1 MKGLGADERYWQSLG
16 KGHVELPRCADCRRW
31 HWPAP
36 FRCGDCGSWDMEWT
50 PVELDGRIFTWTRT
64 WHPFSGTESLGLPF
78 APVLIE
84 LPQAGGIRLL
94 GLLEGKGEPR
104 IGDRVTGRIDSTKA
118 FDRTIPSLRWAA
130 AA

>member
-1 MKGLGADERYWQSLG
+1 
-16 KGHVELPRCADCRRW
+16 
-31 HWPAP
+31 
-36 FRCGDCGSWDMEWT
+36 MEWT

-78 APVLIE
+78 APVLVE
-84 LPQAGGIRLL
+84 LPAAGGIRLL